1 VAGSYLRPLIWLG
14 DSLKTLQ
21 DFPNPV
27 QKDIGD
33 ALQVVQWGA
42 MPGNAKLLKGFG
54 SGIYEIVQRFDKN
67 TYRAVYTL
75 KLGQNIYILHA
86 FQKKSKIGIKTP
98 QQDIDLIKQRYREA
112 IEQEKDL

>member
-1 VAGSYLRPLIWLG
+1 VAGQFLRPLIWLG

-21 DFPNPV
+21 DFPDPV

-33 ALQVVQWGA
+33 ALQVVQWGE
-42 MPGNAKLLKGFG
+42 MPGNAKPLKGLG

-67 TYRAVYTL
+67 TYRAVYAL
-75 KLGQNIYILHA
+75 KLGQNVYVLHA
-86 FQKKSKIGIKTP
+86 FQKKSKTGIKTP

-112 IEQEKDL
+112 VEQEKDL